1 MVLLLLNLLLSSLTQ
16 ADVVVIGKVIGNSY
30 CKDELTQV
38 WFSKNDTL
46 LYQLEVPLNG
56 SFELHSL
63 PGSYS
68 LVANTKSGCLIE
80 KKLNLIEGKKQTVSL
95 SLREPNRK
103 LSKKNKRRT
112 S

>member
-1 MVLLLLNLLLSSLTQ
+1 MILLLLYLLLLSSSQ
-16 ADVVVIGKVIGNSY
+16 ADVVVIGTVTGNSF

-56 SFELHSL
+56 TFEIHSL

-68 LVANTKSGCLIE
+68 IVANSKRGCLIE
-80 KKLNLIEGKKQTVSL
+80 KKLNLVEGKKQTVSL
-95 SLREPNRK
+95 ALREPNRK
-103 LSKKNKRRT
+103 LSKKNKRGAT
-112 S
+112 